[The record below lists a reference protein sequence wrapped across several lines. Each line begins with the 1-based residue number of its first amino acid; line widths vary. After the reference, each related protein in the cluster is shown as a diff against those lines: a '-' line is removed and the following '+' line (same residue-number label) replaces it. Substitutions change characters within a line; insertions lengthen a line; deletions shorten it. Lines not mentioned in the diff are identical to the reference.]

1 MAIVQIRRTSKG
13 KRVIAGVAAGL
24 ARVLSV
30 PAIYVRIAF
39 VLLAGVSVPVY
50 LLLWALL
57 PADDG
62 SSGLLV
68 RWQTEEESDVRRGLA
83 FGSIVLGVVLLLRRL
98 GVWFPQNW
106 LWPMVLVTAG
116 LAMVWRRPERNH
128 GSKNPSM
135 IAMLAD
141 AKTLSDVLH
150 VLTTNWNGSRRA
162 SAVRLVVGAA
172 LVLLGVGANVA
183 SGRSLSTIRDALFG
197 GLFLMGGM
205 ALILGPWLV
214 RLLKDLNVERRAR
227 ARADAQAEIATHLH
241 DSVLQT
247 LAIIQRRADQPR
259 EVVTLARRQ
268 ERELRAWLYGGT
280 EVRNANDATTL
291 GEALEAVVDEIEE
304 AFGIRVEL
312 VKVGDAALSEV
323 LRALILAGRE
333 AMVNAA
339 KHAGVDEISVYL
351 EVNPREVEM
360 FVRDRG
366 VGFDQGQIA
375 DDRRGL
381 RDSITS
387 RIERLHG
394 KVNIVSSLG
403 SGTEVQLTVPRDA
416 NETDSRHPDVTDRE
430 GPIPPPDQPA
440 NQPANEPVN
449 QPAHQPANQTK
460 TRMTNQAN
468 DEPSTLTTNPTNP
481 ANQTSPATHQAINQT
496 THQTSDFKKETATS

>member
-1 MAIVQIRRTSKG
+1 VANVQIRRTSKG
-13 KRVIAGVAAGL
+13 ERVLAGVAAGV

-39 VLLAGVSVPVY
+39 VLLAGVSIPVY

-68 RWQTEEESDVRRGLA
+68 RLQTEEESDVRRGVA

-106 LWPMVLVTAG
+106 LWPMVLVAAG
-116 LAMVWRRPERNH
+116 LAMVWKRPERNPA
-128 GSKNPSM
+128 SKGPSM

-141 AKTLSDVLH
+141 AKTLGDVLH
-150 VLTTNWNGSRRA
+150 VLTSNWNGSRRA
-162 SAVRLVVGAA
+162 SAVRLVVGAM

-214 RLLKDLNVERRAR
+214 RLLKDLNGERRAR

-259 EVVTLARRQ
+259 EIVTLARRQ

-280 EVRNANDATTL
+280 EVRNADDASTV
-291 GEALEAVVDEIEE
+291 GEALEAVVDELEE
-304 AFGIRVEL
+304 AFGIRVEV
-312 VKVGDAALSEV
+312 VKVGDAPISEV

-351 EVNPREVEM
+351 EVSPREVEL

-366 VGFDQGQIA
+366 VGFDQAQIA
-375 DDRRGL
+375 DDRHGL

-394 KVNIVSSLG
+394 KVNIVSAIG
-403 SGTEVQLTVPRDA
+403 AGTEVQLTVPRRD
-416 NETDSRHPDVTDRE
+416 NEQESNQRD
-430 GPIPPPDQPA
+430 GLDQSMARPA
-440 NQPANEPVN
+440 DQTTGNQSA
-449 QPAHQPANQTK
+449 ANQT
-460 TRMTNQAN
+460 A
-468 DEPSTLTTNPTNP
+468 
-481 ANQTSPATHQAINQT
+481 ANQTAKQT
-496 THQTSDFKKETATS
+496 TAIQKETATS